1 MPFDGRGRENYVRFF
16 AGWMRRCCDCQ
27 RPRRIEFEPWI
38 NSAERTRMLA
48 DYAESL
54 VRARSETAIAALAI
68 LYADTNDALYSTD
81 FKR

>member
-1 MPFDGRGRENYVRFF
+1 
-16 AGWMRRCCDCQ
+16 
-27 RPRRIEFEPWI
+27 
-38 NSAERTRMLA
+38 MLA